1 MRGLPVLPYG
11 LSDAR
16 GDLPAASLRQLHNV
30 LAVLRWVGLV
40 WVGVLAIL
48 TPPRWPLALT
58 ILILWIGVYNGWT
71 MFAGSRAADDQI
83 HRIASTVALLD
94 QLTYFV
100 FIGIFVGTA
109 TGTVY
114 AIFVFMLVEAIAIDG
129 VRGAVQAVLVFYAGF
144 SAVQGFRAVALNT
157 SFLTTD
163 LLVWSL
169 FYTYG
174 AVAITAVDR
183 ILVRGR
189 EARETTIPR
198 PVATIAPMNGAA
210 LRLSQREHEVLRL
223 VAEGYSNTMI
233 ATRLHLSESTVKT
246 HVEALLAR
254 LNARNRA
261 EAVAAASRLQLL

>member
-1 MRGLPVLPYG
+1 MRGLPALPFG
-11 LSDAR
+11 LSDDR
-16 GDLPAASLRQLHNV
+16 GDLPATSLRQLHNV

-40 WVGVLAIL
+40 WVGVLALL

-58 ILILWIGVYNGWT
+58 VLILWIGVYNGWA
-71 MFAGSRAADDQI
+71 MFAGGRAADHEI

-114 AIFVFMLVEAIAIDG
+114 AIFTFMLVEAIAIDG
-129 VRGAVQAVLVFYAGF
+129 VRGAIQAVLVFYAGF
-144 SAVQGFRAVALNT
+144 TAEHAFRAYVLNT
-157 SFLTTD
+157 PFLTTD

-174 AVAITAVDR
+174 AAVITAVDR

-189 EARETTIPR
+189 VAQETTIGR
-198 PVATIAPMNGAA
+198 PVPTMPTNGAA

>member
-40 WVGVLAIL
+40 WVGL
-48 TPPRWPLALT
+48 
-58 ILILWIGVYNGWT
+58 
-71 MFAGSRAADDQI
+71 
-83 HRIASTVALLD
+83 
-94 QLTYFV
+94 
-100 FIGIFVGTA
+100 
-109 TGTVY
+109 
-114 AIFVFMLVEAIAIDG
+114 
-129 VRGAVQAVLVFYAGF
+129 
-144 SAVQGFRAVALNT
+144 RAVALNT
-157 SFLTTD
+157 PFLTTD